1 MHVAW
6 VGEERRRWPVVKYR
20 LEEVDLLCMRLE
32 NGVRQARLLSFDEH
46 LVQRVALNELL
57 DFIQSELLGVGRQL
71 LGLLH
76 CEFKI
81 VDHLLSY
88 LFCLV
93 ATNLVV
99 ELACAAFD
107 SLHLLNLL
115 HALLTDQTD
124 CHVRA
129 DAVLGPVPACFIRDG
144 LFGLA

>member
-6 VGEERRRWPVVKYR
+6 VGEERCRWPVVKYR

-46 LVQRVALNELL
+46 LVQRVTLNELF
-57 DFIQSELLGVGRQL
+57 DFIESELLGVGRHL

-81 VDHLLSY
+81 VDHLLGD
-88 LFCLV
+88 LFHLV
-93 ATNLVV
+93 ATDLVV
-99 ELACAAFD
+99 ELTCAPFD

-129 DAVLGPVPACFIRDG
+129 DAMLGPVPACFVREG
-144 LFGLA
+144 LFGSA

>member
-6 VGEERRRWPVVKYR
+6 VGEERRRRPVVKYR

-76 CEFKI
+76 GELKI
-81 VDHLLSY
+81 VDHLLGY

-99 ELACAAFD
+99 ELACASFD

-124 CHVRA
+124 GHV
-129 DAVLGPVPACFIRDG
+129 
-144 LFGLA
+144 